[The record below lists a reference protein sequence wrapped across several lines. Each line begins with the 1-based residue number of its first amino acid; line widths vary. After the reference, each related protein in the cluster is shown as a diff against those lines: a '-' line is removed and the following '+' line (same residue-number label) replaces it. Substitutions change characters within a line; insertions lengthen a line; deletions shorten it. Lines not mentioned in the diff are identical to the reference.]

1 VSHGVTV
8 ICNNF
13 PLCWELDEIIGMGLI
28 FFFKKKI
35 NHHLS

>member
-13 PLCWELDEIIGMGLI
+13 PLCWELDEIIGMGLFI
-28 FFFKKKI
+28 F
-35 NHHLS
+35 N